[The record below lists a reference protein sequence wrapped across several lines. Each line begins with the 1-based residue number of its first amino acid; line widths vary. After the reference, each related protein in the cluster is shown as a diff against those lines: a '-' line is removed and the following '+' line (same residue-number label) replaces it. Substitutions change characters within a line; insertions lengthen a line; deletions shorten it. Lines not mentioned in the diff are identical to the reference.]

1 MSQIEVEDSQAPGER
16 VENHELDPVHNI
28 ALPATRLQQAERVRN
43 TLRLVSSTLSKAKLR
58 RAFRRHQNDT
68 IRELAKTYPMSK
80 LYQVRP
86 LAMANVTYPG
96 SVGFVMSYTEYGG
109 VSLAVFYDRPGHAYS
124 DPRNRALIDPTWLEA
139 ITLETFEEIVKK
151 DNPTIVLT

>member
-1 MSQIEVEDSQAPGER
+1 MSAIDVEDSRAPREP
-16 VENHELDPVHNI
+16 VLDHELDPVHNI

-43 TLRLVSSTLSKAKLR
+43 TLRLMSSALSKAKLR

-68 IRELAKTYPMSK
+68 IRELAKTYPMYK

-86 LAMANVTYPG
+86 LALSNVTYAG
-96 SVGFVMSYTEYGG
+96 SVGFIMSYTEYGG
-109 VSLAVFYDRPGHAYS
+109 VSMAVFYDRPGHPSS
-124 DPRNRALIDPTWLEA
+124 DPRNRALIDPTWLEEL
-139 ITLETFEEIVKK
+139 TLDQFEEIVKK